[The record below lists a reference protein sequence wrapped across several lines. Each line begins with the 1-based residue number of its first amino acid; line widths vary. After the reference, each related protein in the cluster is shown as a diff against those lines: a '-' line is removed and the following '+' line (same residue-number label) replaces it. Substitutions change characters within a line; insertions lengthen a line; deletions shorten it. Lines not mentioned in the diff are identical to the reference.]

1 MLSINFLFAS
11 NYFWKCLRI
20 LFWKKHQYDTSYF
33 SILFRFYHSFFSS
46 SFFFFGHKY
55 LFLKHPWSCRNDC
68 NIFKIIK
75 FIKRKLKIFIITN
88 SIAIAQCMS
97 TCKSECTSK
106 MVVCY
111 QLRSWWDFMRVDEKR
126 GLRTTIL
133 RGRVC
138 FILLY
143 H

>member
-1 MLSINFLFAS
+1 MSENSFLKGTPIRYIKLLNFIPFLSF
-11 NYFWKCLRI
+11 I
-20 LFWKKHQYDTSYF
+20 LF
-33 SILFRFYHSFFSS
+33 FF
-46 SFFFFGHKY
+46 FFFFGHKY
-55 LFLKHPWSCRNDC
+55 LFHKHPWSCRNDC

-97 TCKSECTSK
+97 TCKSECTCTSK